1 MTENPYQVF
10 GTTPALMLGRKG
22 TWGTIMRRLDKP
34 KPDHVSVIGP
44 ALIGKTILLNALT
57 ARLNQDK
64 NLFDACIY
72 WDVRRSRIE
81 SDADFYQGLVEQAV
95 PAVAT
100 LDSGLASDLRADGG
114 GNYSVLKD
122 VFEYLNEDGRKILL
136 VMDELDLVLM
146 ASGVTRNLWDNLRSL
161 AEKPG
166 LRLMTGSRKPL
177 RELCNS
183 QDSRTSDFWN
193 IFYPQPIRVEVFSED
208 DWRDVLVPFAQRQ
221 IQFER
226 GADTE
231 IMNWTGGV
239 PALAAALCEK
249 LWEVSQDGVVISR
262 EQVNQVADVYF
273 ASDETIL
280 PSLWKECDAD
290 EQGDLHEIAQGKILT
305 LNQHVPQLRYQ
316 SLTRKGYVVEQ
327 KGSLKPYCR
336 AMENYAKL
344 HGSDATGMR
353 RLFGSAEDYE
363 KNLRGLLELRLS
375 QIQITDNDLRLRI
388 TNAIQFLDSSPS
400 ITLQQIRGIV
410 DDAFNMIWASEIP
423 DRKIPE
429 KWSEIWLY
437 SGYDNPPAGRIP
449 DGAKRCQLINLMTES
464 RTAVETKVS
473 RATYFLIDS
482 LQAYGDFGQHMQGE
496 KVSASY
502 VAMVCL
508 NALELCA
515 RLSIELNATK

>member
-1 MTENPYQVF
+1 
-10 GTTPALMLGRKG
+10 
-22 TWGTIMRRLDKP
+22 MRRLDKP

-44 ALIGKTILLNALT
+44 AHIGKTILLNALT
-57 ARLNQDK
+57 ARLNQDGK
-64 NLFDACIY
+64 PFDGCIY

-81 SDADFYQGLVEQAV
+81 SDADFYKGLAEQAA

-100 LDSGLASDLRADGG
+100 LDSGLASDLRAEGG
-114 GNYSVLKD
+114 GTYSVLRD

-208 DWRDVLVPFAQRQ
+208 DWQDVLTPFAQRQ

-249 LWEVSQDGVVISR
+249 LWEESQDGVVISR
-262 EQVNQVADVYF
+262 EHLNQVADAYF

-290 EQGDLHEIAQGKILT
+290 EQGDLHEIAQGEVLA

-327 KGSLKPYCR
+327 KGSLKPCCR
-336 AMENYAKL
+336 AMEYYAKL

-353 RLFGSAEDYE
+353 RLFGSAKDYE

-375 QIQITDNDLRLRI
+375 QIQITNHDLRTQL
-388 TNAIQFLDSSPS
+388 TNAIQFLDSSPTTT
-400 ITLQQIRGIV
+400 IRQIRGIV
-410 DDAFNMIWASEIP
+410 DDAFNMIWTSEIP
-423 DRKIPE
+423 DRKIPD
-429 KWSEIWLY
+429 KWIERWRY
-437 SGYDNPPAGRIP
+437 SGVNNPPVGP
-449 DGAKRCQLINLMTES
+449 VPSDGAVRCRLLSLMTES
-464 RTAVETKVS
+464 ATTVDTKVS
-473 RATYFLIDS
+473 RSTYYLIDS
-482 LQAYGDFGQHMQGE
+482 LHSYGNFGQHKQWE
-496 KVSASY
+496 KVSIFTA
-502 VAMVCL
+502 AIACL
-508 NALELCA
+508 TALELCA
-515 RLSIELNATK
+515 QLSVELNATK